1 MGERPYRPLREI
13 EEAIDRGNLTM
24 ASAIARD
31 FAKETGRPIPL
42 GTAAKL
48 MRLRAATE
56 PDKYD
61 SWARHWLARWLSE
74 KQPSAEQAAEMS
86 SWIAD
91 LPVEPQAL
99 DEIIQALR

>member
-13 EEAIDRGNLTM
+13 EHAIDRDNLTM

-42 GTAAKL
+42 DTAAKL
-48 MRLRAATE
+48 LRLRATKD

-61 SWARHWLARWLSE
+61 DWARHWLVRWLSE

-86 SWIAD
+86 SWVAD
-91 LPVEPQAL
+91 LPVEPHAL
-99 DEIIQALR
+99 DEIIRALR